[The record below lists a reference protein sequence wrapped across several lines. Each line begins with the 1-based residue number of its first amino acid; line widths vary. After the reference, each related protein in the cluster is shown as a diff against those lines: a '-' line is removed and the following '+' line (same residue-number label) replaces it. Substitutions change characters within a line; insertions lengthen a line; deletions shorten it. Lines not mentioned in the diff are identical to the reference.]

1 MTKTP
6 LLETLTDLASQALTG
21 TDLFLVDIEIK
32 GSDQNPQVGIFVDT
46 EQGGVN
52 IDQCAE
58 INRKLGFLTESH
70 ELFTG
75 KFTLN
80 VSSPGLDRPL
90 KDRRQFPKN
99 VGRKAAVKARQPEGL
114 KKIKGVFSS
123 LNDNGITIDTDKKS
137 QLEISWEDLD
147 EIKILPAF

>member
-6 LLETLTDLASQALTG
+6 LLETLTDLAGQALSG
-21 TDLFLVDIEIK
+21 TELFLVDIEIK
-32 GSDQNPQVGIFVDT
+32 GNEQNPQVGVFVDSAH
-46 EQGGVN
+46 GGVN

-58 INRKLGFLTESH
+58 VNRKLGFLTESH

-90 KDRRQFPKN
+90 KDRRQFQKN
-99 VGRKAAVKARQPEGL
+99 VGRKAAVKIRQSEGV
-114 KKIKGVFSS
+114 KKVKGVLIS
-123 LNDNGITIDTDKKS
+123 LNDNGIVVEAEKKS
-137 QLEISWEDLD
+137 QQEISWEELD